1 MRNTDNVE
9 RETTEEIYMTFWLLK
24 GHRYQ
29 VESDTAD
36 VDETG
41 PSAPR
46 GFALK
51 LGTTQSPC

>member
-1 MRNTDNVE
+1 
-9 RETTEEIYMTFWLLK
+9 MTAWLLK
-24 GHRYQ
+24 DHRYLA
-29 VESDTAD
+29 ESETAD
-36 VDETG
+36 VDQTG

>member
-1 MRNTDNVE
+1 MTAWL
-9 RETTEEIYMTFWLLK
+9 REDQ
-24 GHRYQ
+24 RYL
-29 VESDTAD
+29 VKSETAD
-36 VDETG
+36 VVETG